1 MTKPICL
8 VIGAGAG
15 IGGNVAR
22 KFAGQGYHAFLTRR
36 SNETGL
42 NSLVKEIQKEGNDAS
57 GKIVNLMEEG
67 SIEKLVTDIETEL
80 GSIETAVYNLGAQI
94 GNHALE
100 NT

>member
-15 IGGNVAR
+15 IGGNVAK

-67 SIEKLVTDIETEL
+67 SIERLSLIH
-80 GSIETAVYNLGAQI
+80 I
-94 GNHALE
+94 
-100 NT
+100 

>member
-15 IGGNVAR
+15 IGGNVAK

-42 NSLVKEIQKEGNDAS
+42 SSLVKEIQKEGNDAFTS
-57 GKIVNLMEEG
+57 GKYTRAI
-67 SIEKLVTDIETEL
+67 S
-80 GSIETAVYNLGAQI
+80 VYSM
-94 GNHALE
+94 ALHMR
-100 NT
+100 